1 MRHSRADNIL
11 LLGKCSYCNDVFG
24 EGAGRLIIGDY
35 SQEQFCSNE
44 CAEEFLETVQE
55 KRRSSQ
61 SSSIIVKMRPLQR
74 LKQ

>member
-11 LLGKCSYCNDVFG
+11 LLGSCSYCSDAF
-24 EGAGRLIIGDY
+24 EKGAGRLIIGNY
-35 SQEQFCSNE
+35 SQEQFCSNK
-44 CAEEFLETVQE
+44 CAEDFMETVQE

-74 LKQ
+74 LRQ